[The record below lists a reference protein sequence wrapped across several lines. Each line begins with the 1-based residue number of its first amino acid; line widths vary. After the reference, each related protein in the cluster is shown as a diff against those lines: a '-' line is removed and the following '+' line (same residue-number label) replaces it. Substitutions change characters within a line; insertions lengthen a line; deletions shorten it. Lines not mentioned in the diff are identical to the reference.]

1 MTDDRFEEFL
11 RDTARDYH
19 RPPEV
24 PKEAMWARIQEE
36 RARRPARRVLRVRWV
51 QWGLAATAVLAL
63 GVAIGRVSAPN
74 GQLPATAAAGAGAE
88 GAYRVAAV
96 EHLQLVETFLTVFRA
111 ESGVS
116 PMELAPGGAREL
128 LLTTRLV
135 LDSPAGR
142 DARLAALLQD
152 VELVL
157 AQIASLAGEHDPGEL
172 DLIDQGMERRGVMLR
187 LRAIR
192 PTGSAAA
199 SAQGEL

>member
-1 MTDDRFEEFL
+1 MTDERFEEFL
-11 RDTARDYH
+11 RHTVRDYN
-19 RPPEV
+19 RPPEA

-36 RARRPARRVLRVRWV
+36 RARRPARSVVRVRWV
-51 QWGLAATAVLAL
+51 QWGLAAAAVLAL

-74 GQLPATAAAGAGAE
+74 GQPSTAAAFEAGA
-88 GAYRVAAV
+88 AYRVAAV
-96 EHLQLVETFLTVFRA
+96 EHLKLVETFLTVFRSEA
-111 ESGVS
+111 GVR
-116 PMELAPGGAREL
+116 PMELAPGAAREL

-135 LDSPAGR
+135 MDSPAGR

-192 PTGSAAA
+192 PAGPAAA